1 MIATVLLLAGLPL
14 LARRWVG
21 PASPSRAGRAL
32 RVFCFAALLGFLPAL
47 AIVEAF
53 ANLTPARPG
62 YRRVFCDIQGCDGVP
77 GRSTGGRRP
86 GRGCLAGQ
94 PAPSPSGWRPPSGRR
109 PPGRR

>member
-32 RVFCFAALLGFLPAL
+32 RVFCFAALLAFLPPL

-53 ANLTPARPG
+53 ANLTPARPA
-62 YRRVFCDIQGCDGVP
+62 YRYIFCTAQGGPPVN
-77 GRSTGGRRP
+77 RP
-86 GRGCLAGQ
+86 GTLSQ
-94 PAPSPSGWRPPSGRR
+94 PWMPQKTRR
-109 PPGRR
+109 